1 MYHKHQTDSGDF
13 ECLHF
18 LFFFYTQAPLENV
31 QENIFACR
39 VWVLTVCS
47 IVVLFRVCLLSQH
60 VAFLLILQ
68 LADLNHRSCVSDSC
82 MSDRPVKDVVCG
94 V

>member
-1 MYHKHQTDSGDF
+1 MPSF
-13 ECLHF
+13 F
-18 LFFFYTQAPLENV
+18 FFFFYTQAPLENV